1 VPPNDARG
9 RSRERFGWAGIALIT
24 LLAGALRLYDIGGA
38 LADPFYDSAVK
49 SMGLSWH
56 NFFFG
61 ALEPGGSVSIDKPP
75 VDLWLQVA
83 STKLIGFSTTAL
95 MLPEALGGTLA
106 VPLLYFGVRRM
117 WSIAAGLAS
126 ALALAVLPIAVI
138 TARSDT
144 MDGVMM
150 MLLVLALLLIV
161 RASETGRN
169 GWLLAG
175 AATLGLAFDVKLLES
190 VIALPGLALLAWLGL
205 PGSRRR
211 RLTQLLAAGAVYV
224 AVALAWLSAT
234 LLFAAHER
242 PYAVG
247 STNGSAW
254 NAAFVFNGLERL
266 EGKPQPG
273 QTIQGSEGARAV
285 PSSRYGRLSQAQR
298 DHIPLPLPSATRLL
312 DRVGPLSGARLGLM
326 ALAGLLLGA
335 GALLSEWR
343 SRRRLRPGGVRGG
356 PNGSPATQREVVA
369 ERLRLAGIAGLLLWL
384 LTGIVLF
391 SHMAHLHPRYTEGFT
406 PAVAGTL
413 GIGAGWATERRT
425 GGRLL
430 SLAGTLLVLLT
441 YGERLLFGA
450 PAIWWVMCASTL
462 AALALAVVWWLWGDA
477 GGRASEKTFENG
489 GPARVRARTRGH
501 PEMEQSS
508 TAGDPSPETA
518 QSAETDRPTTRA
530 GGTRRW
536 LAAALLVLTLVCMLA
551 IPVWASVRAVKEKVS
566 DTNVL
571 GQIPGPELRR
581 LSAYLRAHQGSAHYE
596 VAFDG
601 ATKMGALVVHD
612 GRPILVLSTLN
623 ARVLTTPT
631 RLATLA
637 AAGKVRYAYLSQRC
651 TRHGASVNADCAA
664 PAGWVRGHG
673 IDVSAQAGL
682 RGGTLWLLPGPAG
695 TTHGTGG

>member
-1 VPPNDARG
+1 
-9 RSRERFGWAGIALIT
+9 
-24 LLAGALRLYDIGGA
+24 
-38 LADPFYDSAVK
+38 
-49 SMGLSWH
+49 MGLSWH

-83 STKLIGFSTTAL
+83 STKALGFSTTAL

-106 VPLLYFGVRRM
+106 VPLLYLAVRRM

-126 ALALAVLPIAVI
+126 ALALAVLPISVI

-161 RASETGRN
+161 RACESGRG

-175 AATLGLAFDVKLLES
+175 AAALGLAFDVKLLES
-190 VIALPGLALLAWLGL
+190 IIALPGLALLAWLGL

-211 RLTQLLAAGAVYV
+211 RLTQLLAASAVYV
-224 AVALAWLSAT
+224 TVALAWLSAT
-234 LLFAAHER
+234 LLFPAHER

-273 QTIQGSEGARAV
+273 QTIQGSEGAGAV
-285 PSSRYGRLSQAQR
+285 PPSRYGHLSQAQR
-298 DHIPLPLPSATRLL
+298 DHVPLPLPSATRLL

-335 GALLSEWR
+335 GALLCEWR
-343 SRRRLRPGGVRGG
+343 RRRMAGLAAG
-356 PNGSPATQREVVA
+356 
-369 ERLRLAGIAGLLLWL
+369 RLRLAGIAGLLVWL

-406 PAVAGTL
+406 PAVAATL
-413 GIGAGWATERRT
+413 GVGAAWATERRS

-430 SLAGTLLVLLT
+430 ALAGTLVVLVI

-450 PAIWWVMCASTL
+450 PPIWWLMCLSALAAVGLAAVWWARGEAAST
-462 AALALAVVWWLWGDA
+462 VEGP
-477 GGRASEKTFENG
+477 GEGFQNE
-489 GPARVRARTRGH
+489 GPARVRARARGH
-501 PEMEQSS
+501 PKMEATTPAEMEAARPAEMEAAT
-508 TAGDPSPETA
+508 TAPSGGW
-518 QSAETDRPTTRA
+518 QA
-530 GGTRRW
+530 G
-536 LAAALLVLTLVCMLA
+536 ALLALVLVCVLA

-581 LSAYLRAHQGSAHYE
+581 LSAYLRAHQGAAYYE

-612 GRPILVLSTLN
+612 GRPILVLTTLN
-623 ARVLTTPT
+623 ARLLTPPA
-631 RLATLA
+631 RLAALA
-637 AAGKVRYAYLSQRC
+637 AAGKVRYAYLSQPC
-651 TRHGASVNADCAA
+651 TGHDASVNADCSA
-664 PAGWVRGHG
+664 PARWVRAHG
-673 IDVSAQAGL
+673 RDVSRQAGL
-682 RGGTLWLLPGPAG
+682 RGGTLWLLPGPAAVSQPRG
-695 TTHGTGG
+695 PDGRRRSPARR

>member
-1 VPPNDARG
+1 LRLHD
-9 RSRERFGWAGIALIT
+9 I
-24 LLAGALRLYDIGGA
+24 AGAM
-38 LADPFYDSAVK
+38 ADPFYDSAVK

-106 VPLLYFGVRRM
+106 VPLLYFSVRRM

-161 RASETGRN
+161 RASETGRS

-175 AATLGLAFDVKLLES
+175 AAALGLAFDVKLLES
-190 VIALPGLALLAWLGL
+190 IIALPGLALLAWLGL

-234 LLFAAHER
+234 LLFGAHER

-273 QTIQGSEGARAV
+273 QTIQGSEGPGAV
-285 PSSRYGRLSQAQR
+285 SPSRYGRLSQAER
-298 DHIPLPLPSATRLL
+298 DHIPLPLPSVTRLL

-335 GALLSEWR
+335 GALVSEWR
-343 SRRRLRPGGVRGG
+343 SRRRAGRGG
-356 PNGSPATQREVVA
+356 SRAGPDGSPPTQRELVA
-369 ERLRLAGIAGLLLWL
+369 GRLRFAGIAGLLLWL

-406 PAVAGTL
+406 PAVASTL
-413 GIGAGWATERRT
+413 GIGAAWSTERRT

-430 SLAGTLLVLLT
+430 ALAGTLPVLVI

-450 PAIWWVMCASTL
+450 PAIWWVMCAGAL
-462 AALALAVVWWLWGDA
+462 AALALAVVWWLRGDA
-477 GGRASEKTFENG
+477 GGGRASEKAFENG
-489 GPARVRARTRGH
+489 GPARVRARGRGH

-508 TAGDPSPETA
+508 TAGDPSSEMEQPPATGC
-518 QSAETDRPTTRA
+518 PTTRA
-530 GGTRRW
+530 GVRTQS
-536 LAAALLVLTLVCMLA
+536 LAAVLLALTLVCVLA
-551 IPVWASVRAVKEKVS
+551 IPVWASVRAVNEKVS

-581 LSAYLRAHQGSAHYE
+581 LSSYLRAHQGSAYYE

-612 GRPILVLSTLN
+612 GRPILVLTTLN
-623 ARVLTTPT
+623 ARVLTTPA
-631 RLATLA
+631 RLAALA

-651 TRHGASVNADCAA
+651 MKHGANVNADCSA
-664 PAGWVRGHG
+664 PARWVRAHG
-673 IDVSAQAGL
+673 IDVSRQAGL
-682 RGGTLWLLPGPAG
+682 RGGTLWLLPGPAAVSPPSRLAG
-695 TTHGTGG
+695 RRRSSRRR